1 MLQVAT
7 VTLVPLRINSK

>member
-7 VTLVPLRINSK
+7 SLRFF